1 VSPPAGTV
9 RVLPTPDELARA
21 VAEALIGRIAEV
33 QADGRVPAIALTGGS
48 IARAIHRAA
57 ASSVSGLDVD
67 WSQVDVWFGDERYVD
82 AWSEDRNA
90 RQARLDL
97 LDHVEVDPQRV
108 HEMPAADSGLP
119 LDEAAAAY
127 ADEVRAGVPDGFDL
141 VMLGMG
147 PDGHVASL
155 FPGFPQLDEADAAAV
170 PVTGSPKPPPER
182 ISLTYPVLNDTRA
195 TWFLVT
201 SADKRDV
208 ATLARGGAADRA
220 TVPAAGISP
229 ARAPGELVWWLDRA
243 AAGS

>member
-1 VSPPAGTV
+1 MSDV
-9 RVLPTPDELARA
+9 RVLPTADDLARA
-21 VAEALIGRIAEV
+21 VAEALIARIAEA
-33 QADGRVPAIALTGGS
+33 QAEGRVPAVALTGGT
-48 IARAIHRAA
+48 IAREIHRAV

-67 WSQVDVWFGDERYVD
+67 WSLVDFWFGDERYVD
-82 AWSEDRNA
+82 SWSEERNA
-90 RQARLDL
+90 RQARADL
-97 LDHVEVDPQRV
+97 LDHVEVDPVRV
-108 HEMPAADSGLP
+108 HEAPGADTGLS

-170 PVTGSPKPPPER
+170 AVTGSPKPPPER

-201 SADKRDV
+201 TADKREL
-208 ATLARGGAADRA
+208 AALARDGSTDHHE
-220 TVPAAGISP
+220 VPAAGI
-229 ARAPGELVWWLDRA
+229 APSREPRELVWWLDEA
-243 AAGS
+243 AAGA